1 MFDHDGA
8 AREELQGRVDGARR
22 ALADLREFD
31 LERLDLTA
39 RGDAVVE
46 IYGVVDQASAVRTG
60 TVAEMDRLGV
70 WQGEG
75 ARSAGAWLRC
85 RAQRPGDE
93 ASRSIRRAR
102 RLRDAPKLSWS
113 FDQGRIGETRVDA
126 VLRVCNERT
135 AELFERDEDML
146 VDFAETLRYDKLLTA
161 LQRWLQLADVDG
173 PDPDA
178 KEFAARRFHLSKSLE
193 GTWQS
198 EGFWDRVSGSELS
211 EAIRRESDRLF
222 KEEWAEAEARLRR
235 TPSLD
240 ELERTPGQRRA
251 DALLAL
257 VRRGAETAE
266 GGSRPLVN
274 VIVGLDTLLGPVAEL
289 LDGTIL
295 SPGAVSCHLLES
307 HIRSLVFESPQ
318 KVLSIS
324 SKSRFFSGRLRDAIE
339 IRDRECQD
347 GLCDEPAARC
357 DVDHVIP
364 WPEGATSEA
373 NGDMKCGFH
382 NRKKGRRRGER
393 MPRDG

>member
-1 MFDHDGA
+1 MH
-8 AREELQGRVDGARR
+8 V
-22 ALADLREFD
+22 
-31 LERLDLTA
+31 
-39 RGDAVVE
+39 
-46 IYGVVDQASAVRTG
+46 VVDQASAVRTG
-60 TVAEMDRLGV
+60 VVAEMDRLGV

-75 ARSAGAWLRC
+75 AKSAGGWLRC
-85 RAQRPGDE
+85 RALRPGDE

-102 RLRDAPKLSWS
+102 RLREASKLSWS

-146 VDFAETLRYDKLLTA
+146 VGFAETLRYDKLLVA
-161 LQRWLQLADVDG
+161 LQRWLQLADTDG

-178 KEFAARRFHLSKSLE
+178 KEFAARRFSLSKTLE

-211 EAIRRESDRLF
+211 EAVRREADRLF
-222 KEEWAEAEARLRR
+222 KKEWAEAEERLGR
-235 TPSLD
+235 PPILD

-257 VRRGAETAE
+257 VRRGAATAE
-266 GGSRPLVN
+266 GGARPLIN
-274 VIVGLDTLLGPVAEL
+274 IIVGLDTLLGPVAEL

-295 SPGAVSCHLLES
+295 SPGTVARHLLES

-318 KVLSIS
+318 KVLRIS

-339 IRDRECQD
+339 IRDRECQHK
-347 GLCDEPAARC
+347 LCDEPAARC
-357 DVDHVIP
+357 DVDHLIP
-364 WPEGATSEA
+364 WPEGQTSEA

-382 NRKKGRRRGER
+382 NRKKGHRRGER